1 MIRKHY
7 IIIIVLL
14 IKQFL
19 HDIPIQENIDAGCK
33 IHNIFHSKS
42 IISLIH
48 LIGKHQLVAH
58 LHTEFLCRSTGY
70 HDFIFLVGGHY
81 GKIRIVIINPQH
93 CHIQIIPISFLFQI
107 LDIRRYSSLRDI
119 LRRIFIGIHISIF
132 CFFQTGVSKIDT
144 QYRTVYGHHQDQQ
157 ADEHT
162 DHNSKCRTY
171 FPQHLSDLESEQ
183 KFHIP
188 QIHILYS
195 TGFSC
200 RLLVTKQ

>member
-1 MIRKHY
+1 MICKHY

-19 HDIPIQENIDAGCK
+19 HDIPIQENIDTGCK
-33 IHNIFHSKS
+33 THNIFHRKC

-48 LIGKHQLVAH
+48 LIGKHQLVAY
-58 LHTEFLCRSTGY
+58 LHTEFLCRSTGD
-70 HDFIFLVGGHY
+70 HNLIFLVCCCY

-93 CHIQIIPISFLFQI
+93 CHIQIIPIGFLFQI
-107 LDIRRYSSLRDI
+107 LDIRRCSALRNVP
-119 LRRIFIGIHISIF
+119 RRIFISIHISIL

-183 KFHIP
+183 KFHIS
-188 QIHILYS
+188 QIHVLYPA
-195 TGFSC
+195 GFSC

>member
-42 IISLIH
+42 ILSLIH

-58 LHTEFLCRSTGY
+58 LHTEFLCRSTGD
-70 HDFIFLVGGHY
+70 HDLVFLVGSLD

-93 CHIQIIPISFLFQI
+93 CHIQIVSIGFLFQI
-107 LDIRRYSSLRDI
+107 LDIRRCSSRWDI
-119 LRRIFIGIHISIF
+119 LRRIFISIHISIF
-132 CFFQTGVSKIDT
+132 CFFQTGISKIDT
-144 QYRTVYGHHQDQQ
+144 QYRTVYGHHQNQQ

-162 DHNSKCRTY
+162 DHNSKCRAY

-183 KFHIP
+183 KFHIS
-188 QIHILYS
+188 QIHVLYPA
-195 TGFSC
+195 GFSC